1 MAEHFIE
8 LYHLGVDREVVAPDN
23 IHRSLCFGEYYLN
36 GICDS
41 EELDEVC
48 FRGGLL
54 IIIIILLVKLADGG
68 KPAKIGHIAAKEVF
82 EPLFGC
88 VYPQRGSDHFFQ
100 YLGIFF
106 QIISH

>member
-1 MAEHFIE
+1 MAEHFIK
-8 LYHLGVDREVVAPDN
+8 LYHLGVDREVVATDY

-48 FRGGLL
+48 FGTDLLL
-54 IIIIILLVKLADGG
+54 IIKFVLIKFADGG
-68 KPAKIGHIAAKEVF
+68 KPAKICHIAAKEVF
-82 EPLFGC
+82 EPLLGC

-100 YLGIFF
+100 CLGIFF
-106 QIISH
+106 QTISH